1 MSQNILLLIRSDIK
15 AVDAKVDALQQSVD
29 DVKAN
34 IPDTSDLSAKL
45 DAQATTLDTIV
56 SQVNNINDVWN
67 PDIEVPE
74 VPSGAGGGLLKKKI
88 LAKK

>member
-15 AVDAKVDALQQSVD
+15 DVDAKVDALQSSVD

-34 IPDTSDLSAKL
+34 LPDTTELSNKL

-56 SQVNNINDVWN
+56 SQVNNILEVLN
-67 PDIEVPE
+67 PEIPDLPVPN
-74 VPSGAGGGLLKKKI
+74 LRKKTTTTTTT
-88 LAKK
+88 KK